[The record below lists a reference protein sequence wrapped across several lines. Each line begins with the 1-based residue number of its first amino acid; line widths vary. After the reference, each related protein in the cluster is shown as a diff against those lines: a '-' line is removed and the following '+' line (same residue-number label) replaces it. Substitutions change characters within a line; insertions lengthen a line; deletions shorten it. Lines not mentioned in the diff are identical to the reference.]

1 MPLVIVRGIFIIS
14 FFRDSLETP
23 SKPLPFFWFQTP
35 FRWRVQSKVVSPTKI
50 IKGTIIVFHGN
61 AGTAVDRI
69 FYVKALTSLG
79 YRVILAEYPCYGAR
93 EGKVGERPFVRDA
106 LETLG
111 LAYQHYGGPF
121 FLIGESLGCGV
132 AAAAAKETPVKIEG
146 IILITPWDTL
156 LSVAKA
162 KFPWF
167 PLGLLM
173 KDKYNTIENLKG
185 YHGRIAVIAAERDNV
200 IPMTHAASLYQSL
213 TGCKAMWV
221 IDGAGHNDW
230 PMHVN
235 DTWWHEIIGFV
246 DGPLRL

>member
-1 MPLVIVRGIFIIS
+1 
-14 FFRDSLETP
+14 
-23 SKPLPFFWFQTP
+23 
-35 FRWRVQSKVVSPTKI
+35 
-50 IKGTIIVFHGN
+50 
-61 AGTAVDRI
+61 
-69 FYVKALTSLG
+69 VKALTSLG

-93 EGKVGERPFVRDA
+93 EGIFGERPFVRDA